1 MSKIQ
6 FVFVLNW
13 ICFLKAQR
21 ISKRLSQWFT
31 YRTSEFFWN
40 FILKWKNL
48 FNYFL
53 FSNLFIFFLVIFKK
67 KHLNHP
73 NQTNKIKNQI
83 KKKKK
88 TKGFIK
94 IYKQFFPQGD
104 PSKFASLVFRVFD
117 ENNVSKK
124 KKQEQ
129 EQEFID
135 FPSKTLDFTNFPQ
148 QFAWNKLKRKHI
160 QIDYF
165 PIKTSIKKKEKKKTN
180 LILFQ
185 IGLNLKRNLFSS
197 SLKLIQ

>member
-1 MSKIQ
+1 M
-6 FVFVLNW
+6 LY
-13 ICFLKAQR
+13 L
-21 ISKRLSQWFT
+21 
-31 YRTSEFFWN
+31 
-40 FILKWKNL
+40 
-48 FNYFL
+48 
-53 FSNLFIFFLVIFKK
+53 K

-73 NQTNKIKNQI
+73 NQSNKIKKNQKSN

-135 FPSKTLDFTNFPQ
+135 FPSKTVDFTNFPQ
-148 QFAWNKLKRKHI
+148 QFA
-160 QIDYF
+160 
-165 PIKTSIKKKEKKKTN
+165 
-180 LILFQ
+180 
-185 IGLNLKRNLFSS
+185 
-197 SLKLIQ
+197 